1 MEELNYVAVTFRT
14 DGAPIYEKPHDSAVI
29 YEEVKPRSVEP
40 DAHTGSRSGA
50 PVPPLLLRAVA
61 AGLTIT
67 CLILLSIVIAL
78 TVHFNMVISEQK
90 RTQSDLTEQIERL
103 QGLQVRLEREAGEQS
118 GERDRLNWTL
128 GVILEHQN
136 FPVAFRCPNGVCK
149 PCPAGWLLFQSMC
162 YLITEHIYSWEWKT
176 WEGSRHSCRELS
188 ADLVMIDSQ
197 EEQEF
202 ISNNTEFYNDYRHG
216 YWIGYSRVED
226 TWMWTGGSNGTLTFW
241 TQQNKVYGEKCALTL
256 RLDSLDN
263 WRKTSCHMKNRWIC
277 EMRTLIK

>member
-1 MEELNYVAVTFRT
+1 MR
-14 DGAPIYEKPHDSAVI
+14 
-29 YEEVKPRSVEP
+29 
-40 DAHTGSRSGA
+40 
-50 PVPPLLLRAVA
+50 PLLLC

-90 RTQSDLTEQIERL
+90 RTQSDLTEQI
-103 QGLQVRLEREAGEQS
+103 GRLEREAGELS
-118 GERDRLNWTL
+118 GERDRLNWTM

-136 FPVAFRCPNGVCK
+136 FPVAFRCPNRECQ

-162 YLITEHIYSWEWKT
+162 YLITKHIYYSEWKT

-202 ISNNTEFYNDYRHG
+202 ISNNTEFYNNYRNG
-216 YWIGYSRVED
+216 YWIGYRGVED
-226 TWMWTGGSNGTLTFW
+226 TWTWTGGSNGTLTFW
-241 TQQNKVYGEKCALTL
+241 TQPRTKVYGETCALTL
-256 RLDSLDN
+256 RLNSLDN
-263 WRKTSCHMKNRWIC
+263 WKETSCHMKNRWIC